1 MQTSSNSGG
10 HHHPL
15 SAAGVIVTLG
25 IIYGD
30 IGTSPLYAIKAIV
43 GNNIITEDLILGGI
57 SAVFW
62 TITILT
68 TIKYV
73 FFTLQADNKGEGGIL
88 SLFALIKRKRKK
100 SYLIFVAMIGA
111 AMMLADGII
120 TPPISVASAIEGLRF
135 FDSEI
140 NTLPYI
146 LIVICG
152 IFLFQQLGTS
162 KVGKSFGPIMFVWFS
177 TLAMLGLYNI
187 VKNPFI
193 FKALNPYYAV
203 KLITTFYQ
211 DPNTMVVSSGF
222 WMLGAVFLCTTGAEA
237 LFADLGHV
245 GKANIRYSWAFVKT
259 CLLLNY
265 FGQGAWLSGHIDKT
279 LNGINPLFGMV
290 PNEGVRVYLIIL
302 ACVAAVIAS
311 QATITGSFSIISEAI
326 RLNIFPKIEVK
337 YPSDS
342 DGQVFIPF
350 INTILFIGCVA
361 VVLFFRESTAMEA
374 AYGLAIALTM
384 MMTTILLREFF
395 IVKRHH
401 SVVIV
406 GLTTL
411 FLGLESMFFLANL
424 VKFLHGGYVTFG
436 IAALFVVLM
445 FSRYRTTRI
454 KKALREFVPINT
466 YKDQLMELSHDTS
479 QEKFATNL
487 VFMTTSPKE
496 AEVENKVF
504 YSILHKQPKRADNYW
519 FVHVHVTRYP
529 FTCEYK
535 VDEIV
540 KNDIYRITF
549 YLGFKVEEKISQFL
563 KQVVEDMVKR
573 GEITNIDNRYHLVD
587 DEKLSGDF
595 KFLMLEEELS
605 TENDLGFWDRLAI
618 QINLWFKSFTA
629 SPEKWFNIDK
639 NLLVVEKVPLVI
651 KQSMDQTLVR
661 LETKPNY

>member
-1 MQTSSNSGG
+1 MQTSSSGG

-15 SAAGVIVTLG
+15 TFAGVLVTLG

-43 GNNIITEDLILGGI
+43 GPNVITQDLVLGGI

-68 TIKYV
+68 SIKYV
-73 FFTLQADNKGEGGIL
+73 FYTLQADNKGEGGIL

-100 SYLIFVAMIGA
+100 SYLIFIAMVGA

-120 TPPISVASAIEGLRF
+120 TPPISVSSAIEGLRF
-135 FDSEI
+135 FKEDF
-140 NTLPYI
+140 NTLPFI
-146 LIVICG
+146 LVVICG
-152 IFLFQQLGTS
+152 IFLFQQLGTA
-162 KVGKSFGPIMFVWFS
+162 KVGKSFGPIMLVWFG
-177 TLAMLGLYNI
+177 TLAIFGILNI

-193 FKALNPYYAV
+193 FKALNPYYAFN
-203 KLITTFYQ
+203 LIASFYEN
-211 DPNTMVVSSGF
+211 PESKVVTSGF

-245 GKANIRYSWAFVKT
+245 GKSNVRVSWGFVKT

-265 FGQGAWLSGHIDKT
+265 FGQGAWLIGHIGET
-279 LNGINPLFGMV
+279 LNGVNPFFALA
-290 PNEGVRVYLIIL
+290 PNEASRIYLIIL
-302 ACVAAVIAS
+302 ACLAAIIAS

-326 RLNIFPKIEVK
+326 RLNLFPKIEVK

-350 INTILFIGCVA
+350 INTVLFIGCIA
-361 VVLFFRESTAMEA
+361 VVLTFRESTAMEG

-401 SVVIV
+401 SVFIV
-406 GLTTL
+406 FITTV
-411 FLGLESMFFLANL
+411 FLGLEFLFFLANL
-424 VKFLHGGYVTFG
+424 VKFFHGGYVTVG
-436 IAALFVVLM
+436 IACLFMVLM

-454 KKALREFVPINT
+454 KKALREFVPINM
-466 YKDQLMELSHDTS
+466 YKDQLIELSHDHS
-479 QEKFATNL
+479 EEKFATNL

-496 AEVENKVF
+496 DEVENKVF

-651 KQSMDQTLVR
+651 KPSMDQTLVR